1 MKYQLTELVNSLSK
15 EEVRNFKLFT
25 SKYKSKGTKAL
36 VSLFDIV
43 RKGKMDEYDDK
54 IVNMVLPNGT
64 KNNYYRLKNRLIQ
77 EIEDSLA
84 DLYRKKDESFEVFR
98 LLRLAKIF
106 SFKSDYEKSKQYLD
120 EAEKIALK
128 LEDYASIHLIY
139 KQYAAL
145 ISNLSSI
152 NPVDYIQRKRKY
164 NKIHQKI
171 EENKF
176 LIASVN
182 YEMRVTNFA
191 GKNENVS
198 DTLDNLIEQ
207 LQIMDELKDS
217 VTMRF
222 EIDQCVRQ
230 SLLQRREFALLADYL
245 EQTFETFSSEGLFT
259 KQYHRNKIVMLIWLI
274 NTTVKEKLYEKAL
287 TYVNILAEALNEHN
301 RLYYQQYFW
310 LHKTSEFVITSYA
323 GDNKK
328 ATTIAQKALK
338 EHSLTLAHPHAMA
351 YFINLST
358 VYFNDKNLNKAL
370 EYLALI
376 ISDASFNN
384 LAPVW
389 KISLKTMQLIYHI
402 EDKNYDYAKN
412 IYDNIR
418 RSHRDILKEEGYKR
432 EGMFL
437 DILRDFIQ
445 IPQPLKSEKVVNKI
459 NHFLETY
466 PDFEPAANEGINYN
480 IWISA
485 KIKRT
490 DYYSEMIG
498 R

>member
-1 MKYQLTELVNSLSK
+1 MKYQLTELVKSLSK

-36 VSLFDIV
+36 VSLFDII
-43 RKGKMDEYDDK
+43 RKEKMDEYDDE
-54 IVNMVLPNGT
+54 IVSMVLPNGT

-77 EIEDSLA
+77 EVEDSLA

-106 SFKSDYEKSKQYLD
+106 SYKSDYEKSKQYLN
-120 EAEKIALK
+120 EAEKTALK
-128 LEDYASIHLIY
+128 LEDYASMHLIY
-139 KQYAAL
+139 KQYVAL

-191 GKNENVS
+191 GKNQSVL
-198 DTLDNLIEQ
+198 DTLDNLLEQ

-217 VTMRF
+217 TTMRF

-230 SLLQRREFALLADYL
+230 SLLQRREFALLAEYL
-245 EQTFETFSSEGLFT
+245 EQTFERFSREGLFT
-259 KQYHRNKIVMLIWLI
+259 KQYHRNKIVMLIWII
-274 NTTVKEKLYEKAL
+274 NTTVKEKQYVKAL
-287 TYVNILAEALNEHN
+287 VYVDILEKTLNEHS
-301 RLYYQQYFW
+301 RLHYQQYFW
-310 LHKTSEFVITSYA
+310 LHQTSKIVINSYA
-323 GDNKK
+323 GENGQAVAIAKK
-328 ATTIAQKALK
+328 ALS
-338 EHSLTLAHPHAMA
+338 EHSLAINHPHAMA
-351 YFINLST
+351 YFISLST
-358 VYFNDKNLNKAL
+358 IYYNDKNLNKAL
-370 EYLALI
+370 EYLSRITA
-376 ISDASFNN
+376 DAFFNT
-384 LAPVW
+384 LPPVW
-389 KISLKTMQLIYHI
+389 KISLKIMEIIYHI
-402 EDKNYDYAKN
+402 EDENYNYAKN
-412 IYDNIR
+412 IYDNLK
-418 RSHRDILKEEGYKR
+418 RSHRDLLKEDGYRR

-437 DILRDFIQ
+437 DILREIIQ
-445 IPQPLKSEKVVNKI
+445 AARPFKNEKIMSKI
-459 NHFLETY
+459 HHFLDTY

-480 IWISA
+480 IWLSS

-490 DYYSEMIG
+490 DYYSELIG

>member
-1 MKYQLTELVNSLSK
+1 MKYQLTELVKSLNK

-25 SKYKSKGTKAL
+25 SKYKKGTKAL
-36 VSLFDIV
+36 VQLFDVI
-43 RKGKMDEYDDK
+43 RKEKIDEYDDE
-54 IVNMVLPNGT
+54 IVNKVLPTGT

-106 SFKSDYEKSKQYLD
+106 SYKSNYEKSKQYLD
-120 EAEKIALK
+120 EAEKTALK
-128 LEDYASIHLIY
+128 LEDYAAIHPIY
-139 KQYAAL
+139 EQYTAL

-152 NPVDYIQRKRKY
+152 NPVDYIQRKRNY

-182 YEMRVTNFA
+182 YEMRVSNFS
-191 GKNENVS
+191 GKNKNIQ
-198 DTLDNLIEQ
+198 DTLDNLIEK

-230 SLLQRREFALLADYL
+230 SLLQRREFGLLSDYL
-245 EQTFETFSSEGLFT
+245 EQTYASFTQDGLFA
-259 KQYHRNKIVMLIWLI
+259 KQYHRNKIVMLIWII
-274 NTTVKEKLYEKAL
+274 NTTVKEKQYKKAL
-287 TYVNILAEALNEHN
+287 TYVDLLETALNEHG
-301 RLYYQQYFW
+301 RLYFQQYFW
-310 LHKTSEFVITSYA
+310 LHQTSKFVITSYT
-323 GDNKK
+323 GNNKK
-328 ATTIAQKALK
+328 ATEIAQKALNNND
-338 EHSLTLAHPHAMA
+338 LTLAHPHAMA

-358 VYFNDKNLNKAL
+358 VYFNAQNMNKAL

-389 KISLKTMQLIYHI
+389 KISLKIMETIYHI
-402 EDKNYDYAKN
+402 EDQNYNYARN
-412 IYDNIR
+412 IYDNIK
-418 RSHRDILKEEGYKR
+418 RSHRELLKAEGYQR
-432 EGMFL
+432 EAMFL
-437 DILRDFIQ
+437 DILREIIQ
-445 IPQPLKSEKVVNKI
+445 TPRPFKDEKTIGKTQ
-459 NHFLETY
+459 HFLQTY

-480 IWISA
+480 IWLSA

-490 DYYSEMIG
+490 DYYGEMIG